1 MSEPAANSQ
10 YDTHLSPQQ
19 QKQQKH
25 KYLSSSDSEASP
37 PRRNMVKKVNKGFSL
52 FSRKLQTERRKI
64 ALKYFLNYLIMGVG
78 VLAIFSIYWGS
89 FYGINGRIKNLK
101 MLVVI
106 EDDSIINGLNPVFGD
121 NLKEILQTLKQ
132 RPRAIGK
139 YTTQLNLLR

>member
-19 QKQQKH
+19 QQQQSTSTCQAVTPKPH
-25 KYLSSSDSEASP
+25 PNTKYGQ
-37 PRRNMVKKVNKGFSL
+37 KVNKGFSL

-89 FYGINGRIKNLK
+89 FYGINGRIK
-101 MLVVI
+101 I
-106 EDDSIINGLNPVFGD
+106 
-121 NLKEILQTLKQ
+121 
-132 RPRAIGK
+132 
-139 YTTQLNLLR
+139 